1 MTTEFSRSFVSS
13 LVEEALHLNFVLQ
26 EAAGMK
32 YKLVA
37 GSENGQSEHNLQRED
52 HHLAL
57 R

>member
-1 MTTEFSRSFVSS
+1 MSCRWSFTAV
-13 LVEEALHLNFVLQ
+13 NIFVLQ
-26 EAAGMK
+26 EAASMK

-57 R
+57 K